1 MVHGKSTM
9 VLQVTLEFGSGHLA
23 NIKIQNKQETASA
36 AKVHK
41 RVKFVKLR

>member
-9 VLQVTLEFGSGHLA
+9 VLQVRLWPLAA

>member
-1 MVHGKSTM
+1 MRHGTQEIHNGAPS
-9 VLQVTLEFGSGHLA
+9 LA
-23 NIKIQNKQETASA
+23 NIKIQNKLETASA